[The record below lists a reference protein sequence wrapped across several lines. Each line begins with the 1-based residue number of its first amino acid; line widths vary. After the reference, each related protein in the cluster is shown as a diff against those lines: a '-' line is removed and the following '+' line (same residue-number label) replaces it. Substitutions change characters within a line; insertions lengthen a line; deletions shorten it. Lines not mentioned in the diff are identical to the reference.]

1 MLKTANNSSS
11 LSDDGLGVR
20 VAKAIVQ
27 RLTEGESPKQVAQA
41 LDVGYMAVYKIAIGK
56 TWKTLTGGVR
66 LIPARKAR
74 IRAKQRRWVTRAR
87 EAGKNKAFIARK
99 LGVTETTAARLV
111 ADSDVLQSYRLRS
124 AVLTAGSELAA
135 AKSLGISLKRAE
147 ELLLVEVPPKLPR
160 RLQALIEVEENG

>member
-1 MLKTANNSSS
+1 VQKTAISSNSRS
-11 LSDDGLGVR
+11 SDDGLGVR

-27 RLTEGESPKQVAQA
+27 RLGEGESPKAVAKA
-41 LDVGYMAVYKIAIGK
+41 LEVGYMAVYKIAIGK

-66 LIPARKAR
+66 LIPARKPR
-74 IRAKQRRWVTRAR
+74 IRAKHRNWVTRAR
-87 EAGKNKAFIARK
+87 EAGKNKAYIARK

-111 ADSDVLQSYRLRS
+111 ADSDMVQSYKLRS

-135 AKSLGISLKRAE
+135 AKALGISLKRAE

-160 RLQALIEVEENG
+160 RLKALIEEENG